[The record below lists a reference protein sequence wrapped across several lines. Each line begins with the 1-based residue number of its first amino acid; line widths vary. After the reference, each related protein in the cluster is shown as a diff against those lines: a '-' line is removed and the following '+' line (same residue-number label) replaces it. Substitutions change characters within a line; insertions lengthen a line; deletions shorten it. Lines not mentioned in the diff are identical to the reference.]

1 MLLDKKTLE
10 KEKNQLDSIKLANE
24 SINKLL
30 ALWEDNKDP
39 KLIEILEVI
48 KENSLFPLHNLL
60 NIITS
65 RTKEEKGKFEL
76 EVNDEEEDEKSD
88 DSIEALDIVLQ
99 TTFSQ
104 IENYS
109 IYLSDKSAF
118 ATHQGVKGLEYPR
131 VMVIIDDVE
140 ARGFMFSYDKLFGSK
155 ELTADDKKRVQEGKE
170 TGIDRTKRL
179 FYVACSRAKES
190 LAIVAYTDNPVFV
203 KENVKHYDW
212 FHESEIE
219 IL

>member
-1 MLLDKKTLE
+1 M
-10 KEKNQLDSIKLANE
+10 
-24 SINKLL
+24 
-30 ALWEDNKDP
+30 
-39 KLIEILEVI
+39 
-48 KENSLFPLHNLL
+48 
-60 NIITS
+60 
-65 RTKEEKGKFEL
+65 
-76 EVNDEEEDEKSD
+76 
-88 DSIEALDIVLQ
+88 LQ

-109 IYLSDKSAF
+109 FYLSDKSAF

-131 VMVIIDDVE
+131 VMVIIDDIE

-155 ELTADDKKRVQEGKE
+155 ELTAGDKKNIEEGRE

-190 LAIVAYTDNPVFV
+190 LAIVAYTDNPAIV
-203 KENVKHYDW
+203 KENVEKYGW